1 MECLGVQAMLLQ
13 SCLTLVTPWTVARQ
27 APLSTGFSRQQY
39 WSGFHFLLQGL
50 FPTQGIKPGSPALAG
65 GFFTPS
71 ATWKALDGVHVLKR

>member
-1 MECLGVQAMLLQ
+1 MYGGGLVTK